1 MRPYLFPAACEG
13 WSSGLQGW
21 RHLAR
26 TRRPQWHAPAS
37 SLPVREGRS
46 LAGHNPTQPG
56 VTRSGKQARAIEWRV
71 CRRRMATL
79 FNRFQRSV

>member
-56 VTRSGKQARAIEWRV
+56 VTRSGKQAKAKK
-71 CRRRMATL
+71 
-79 FNRFQRSV
+79 